1 MAGRDHVFRA
11 TTIIPRSIDEVFP
24 FFAAAENLEV
34 ITPPELG
41 FEILTPAPIAIAEGT
56 IIDYRLRLFGL
67 PFRWRTRIARWD
79 PPHQFVDEQ
88 LKGPYRKWV
97 HTHTFREV
105 EGGTEM
111 TDEVR
116 YRLPLPPFGD
126 IGYPVVRLQVKRI
139 FAYRGRQLDRL
150 LAPTSG

>member
-41 FEILTPAPIAIAEGT
+41 FEVLTPAPIVIAEGT

-105 EGGTEM
+105 DGGTEM

-139 FAYRGRQLDRL
+139 FAYRRRQLDQL
-150 LAPTSG
+150 LAPAVG

>member
-41 FEILTPAPIAIAEGT
+41 FEILTPAPIEIAEGT

-67 PFRWRTRIARWD
+67 AFRWRTRIARWD

-150 LAPTSG
+150 LAPTGG